1 MTFLQRSRGQVAWLI
16 LSLLGMAVSVYL
28 TFVHYQ
34 GAPLVCSTGGLID
47 CESVLSSAYSLVPG
61 TAIPITIPGLL
72 WFIVS
77 GGLALLGWQFRPG
90 ERRVILA
97 ELIWAALSMLS
108 VFYLVYAEIV
118 VLHKICA
125 WCTVIHITILVMLLL
140 AVIQWQGANDDE
152 AELEDEEEEK
162 QSSLPARHG

>member
-1 MTFLQRSRGQVAWLI
+1 MTFLQRSGGQVAWLI

-90 ERRVILA
+90 ERRVLLA
-97 ELIWAALSMLS
+97 ELVWAALGMLS

-118 VLHKICA
+118 ALHKICA

-140 AVIQWQGANDDE
+140 AVIQWQGASDDE
-152 AELEDEEEEK
+152 AELEDEEEEEL
-162 QSSLPARHG
+162 SSLPAKHG

>member
-1 MTFLQRSRGQVAWLI
+1 MTFLQRSGGQIAWLI

-47 CESVLSSAYSLVPG
+47 CESVLSSPYSLVPG
-61 TAIPITIPGLL
+61 TAIPITIPGLF

-77 GGLALLGWQFRPG
+77 GGLALFGWQFRPG
-90 ERRVILA
+90 ERRVLLA
-97 ELIWAALSMLS
+97 ELVWAALGMLS

-118 VLHKICA
+118 ALHKVCA
-125 WCTVIHITILVMLLL
+125 WCTVIHVTILAMLLL
-140 AVIQWQGANDDE
+140 AVMQWQGASDDE
-152 AELEDEEEEK
+152 AELEDEEEELP
-162 QSSLPARHG
+162 SLPAKHG

>member
-1 MTFLQRSRGQVAWLI
+1 MTFLQRSRGQIAWLI

-97 ELIWAALSMLS
+97 ELIWAALGMLS